1 MANVQVAMEA
11 YLEVLMTAIEA
22 GEKTG
27 KWQRP
32 WISHAPQRFDGKH
45 QYSGSNLL
53 FLSMY
58 AYMAQEA
65 KVRPCP
71 YKHSRLQAQWESMR
85 ALPDFT
91 PYYGTLKQWN
101 AVGARIKYGAK
112 ELTIMLGTT
121 STKQLDDGTQKFFAY
136 FKPIGVYNSSQV
148 EGWDPPEVSITEA
161 SEAAKQRFDA
171 LLQRHQPVVV
181 HHGDQAYYVPSLDQI
196 TMPTVEAFPDRNAYY
211 GTLIHEMVHWT
222 GHSTRLDRKF
232 SREQE
237 QYAFEELVAE
247 LGSVLLSSTL
257 GFEVADQQTMHYLS
271 GWATHLRADK
281 TAGRRA
287 LSLANQAAAYLGG
300 N

>member
-1 MANVQVAMEA
+1 MANVQTAMDS

-58 AYMAQEA
+58 AYMAKEA

-71 YKHSRLQAQWESMR
+71 YKQARLRVQWESM
-85 ALPDFT
+85 AGMPDFT

-101 AVGARIKYGAK
+101 AAGARIKSGAK

-136 FKPIGVYNSSQV
+136 FKPIGIYNSSQV
-148 EGWDPPEVSITEA
+148 EGWDPPEVSVTEA
-161 SEAAKQRFDA
+161 SDLAKQRFDA

-181 HHGDQAYYVPSLDQI
+181 HGDEAYYIPSLDQI
-196 TMPTVEAFPDRNAYY
+196 TMPSVEAFPNRNAYY
-211 GTLIHEMVHWT
+211 GTLIHELIHWT
-222 GHSTRLDRKF
+222 GHSRRLDRKF

-257 GFEVADQQTMHYLS
+257 GFEVSDGQTMHYLS

-287 LSLANQAAAYLGG
+287 LSLANQAAAYLG